1 MAYIP
6 QSDIV
11 RLGNVKNASAAVQS
25 LVLPVQKS
33 GAKLAR
39 NAYTIIN
46 NLKDSIRPDAQAL
59 FKYFQV
65 LANTTPTYLDL
76 LEYLEFEQLDLPF
89 FAIFTVPTEDDG
101 MTKVGH
107 KGKIIQPDY
116 LIRQWVEGRVA
127 KPFEEVSI
135 PIIWSMNPEQ
145 RAYHVQQWKAAL
157 FKETISDICCTGER
171 HDKAIAKVQKLWAQA
186 DTSILLSKR
195 IIGCTTTAAAKYATD
210 IQAASLQILLVEEA
224 GEILESHIWTAMT
237 PATQQ
242 LIMIGDHKQ
251 LRPNVNSYNLSVEKG
266 DGYDLNRSMFERLV
280 LKDHPHQVLSEQH
293 RMRPEISALVRQ
305 LTYPD
310 LKDAPETLTRSR
322 LLGFTDNLVFVN
334 HEHLEDETTEEPDWK
349 AMTTKSSKQNTFEAN
364 MILKCVRYLGQQGYL
379 TEDIVILT
387 PYLGQLT
394 LLIKIPGRDHDPV
407 LNDLDSYDL
416 VQAGLMPAETARL
429 SKKQIKISTI
439 GKHLRHL
446 LHTISDHTCRQL
458 PRSRKQDRSGLLD
471 QKQL

>member
-1 MAYIP
+1 M
-6 QSDIV
+6 
-11 RLGNVKNASAAVQS
+11 LAS
-25 LVLPVQKS
+25 
-33 GAKLAR
+33 
-39 NAYTIIN
+39 
-46 NLKDSIRPDAQAL
+46 
-59 FKYFQV
+59 
-65 LANTTPTYLDL
+65 TTPTYLDL

-89 FAIFTVPTEDDG
+89 FASFTVPKEDDG
-101 MTKVGH
+101 MTRVGH
-107 KGKIIQPDY
+107 KGKNIQPDY
-116 LIRQWVEGRVA
+116 LIRQWVEGRLA
-127 KPFEEVSI
+127 KPFEEVSKAF

-145 RAYHVQQWKAAL
+145 RAYHVSQWRAAR

-171 HDKAIAKVQKLWAQA
+171 HDKAIAKVQTLWAQA
-186 DTSILLSKR
+186 DTIILLSKR

-210 IQAASLQILLVEEA
+210 IQAASPQILLVEEA
-224 GEILESHIWTAMT
+224 GEILESHILTAMT

-251 LRPNVNSYNLSVEKG
+251 LRPKVNSYNLSVEKG

-280 LKDHPHQVLSEQH
+280 LKGYPHQVLSQQH

-305 LTYPD
+305 LTHPD
-310 LKDAPETLTRSR
+310 LIDAPETLTRFR
-322 LLGFTDNLVFVN
+322 PLGFTDNLVFVN
-334 HEHLEDETTEEPDWK
+334 HEDLEDETTEERDWK
-349 AMTTKSSKQNTFEAN
+349 AMTTKSSNQNTFEAN
-364 MILKCVRYLGQQGYL
+364 MILKCVRYLGQQGYR

-394 LLIKIPGRDHDPV
+394 LLIKTLCRDHDPV

-439 GKHLRHL
+439 GKHLQHP
-446 LHTISDHTCRQL
+446 LHTISDHTRRQL

-471 QKQL
+471 